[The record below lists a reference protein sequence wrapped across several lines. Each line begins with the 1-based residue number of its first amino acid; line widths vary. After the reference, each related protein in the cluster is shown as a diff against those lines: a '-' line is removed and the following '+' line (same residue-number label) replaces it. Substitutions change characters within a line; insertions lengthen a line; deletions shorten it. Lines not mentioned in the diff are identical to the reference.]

1 METRLFKRALERMGM
16 DAVTILGLVGGAL
29 TTSSFLPQVIKSW
42 KTKSTGDVSM
52 WMFLLLTVGIL
63 IWMVYGFMIGSLP
76 VVVANAGSLILSV
89 TMIIFKI
96 IYD

>member
-1 METRLFKRALERMGM
+1 M
-16 DAVTILGLVGGAL
+16 DAVTILGFLGGAL

-52 WMFLLLTVGIL
+52 WMFLLLTIGIS

-89 TMIIFKI
+89 IMIIFKL

>member
-1 METRLFKRALERMGM
+1 M
-16 DAVTILGLVGGAL
+16 DAVTILGLLGGAL

-52 WMFLLLTVGIL
+52 WMFLLLTIGIS

-89 TMIIFKI
+89 IMIIFKL

>member
-1 METRLFKRALERMGM
+1 MGM

-76 VVVANAGSLILSV
+76 VVVANAGSFILSV